1 MKRKIEIND
10 SDRRDRLRLDPACP
24 SVAED
29 DGFLI
34 AAAGDEK
41 LVTWHQSH
49 SAGDREQ
56 KIDGLAPLHYA
67 VSKNHFSAAKWLIE
81 HDYPLNEPNAE
92 NKTLLELAAGKPMPS
107 ANMLNLLMSNNK
119 EVDTTAAR
127 QEAHIAANG
136 DNLLEGLFY
145 ALLCLPG
152 NVHSSFI
159 YINQVIENPL
169 YYAVKTNN
177 VRAAQYLIENNYY
190 NVNIATPQHLTLL
203 HVAVEHAVT
212 PYDMIPMLINHG
224 ADIEAQC
231 KHEFE
236 DDTFSYT
243 PLHLAIIKGD
253 CHLVELLLTL
263 KADIN
268 APYFTQGDLGY
279 SSLPL
284 SLALGFHKDD
294 LISSSSNLSRDCNP
308 DADPIMAKF
317 LIVKGTNI
325 HGTDQEDG
333 YTALHVAFVADFPN
347 PQDHLD
353 ILDLLITHGAD
364 LAGRGWHTN
373 LMGEAY
379 EMDCLNHKN
388 SYLLT
393 WHYHQSKKQLS
404 IDADGI
410 VVDEKFMDYVHV
422 CRSLFVLSSNLV
434 DFNLLED
441 VLALDVTNGRI
452 ITDTMRHRYSGSLFN
467 QIIAEDSLLEEPH
480 SINISRLTGE
490 FSNLTP
496 RNNAAALIATF
507 LRSTGFNR
515 MTEMHPKNVA
525 FLKQFLKDNPW
536 LVPSFYPAPCSFVS
550 SDPAITIQED
560 NEEITQLIEGNFL
573 NVNKATI
580 VNYFPQ
586 RVIPDCQ
593 QLVLEYAGV
602 MFPKRPPPV
611 ISPPLLSSSSSAA
624 ASISEPLISNEE
636 RESRISLMSLLQDMR
651 GAATTTPEGDYLLSL
666 LKFVNTHE
674 AISSARQVVL
684 LALTNYICDS
694 ANGASAGFFPAAKSP
709 LSNAFARS
717 AAHYQLKPVKD
728 LRFSNDEIM
737 MALGPHAVDG
747 SLATLLDSKMGSIST
762 LPLTSNA
769 CQEGRR

>member
-24 SVAED
+24 SIAED

-56 KIDGLAPLHYA
+56 KIDGLAPLH
-67 VSKNHFSAAKWLIE
+67 
-81 HDYPLNEPNAE
+81 
-92 NKTLLELAAGKPMPS
+92 
-107 ANMLNLLMSNNK
+107 
-119 EVDTTAAR
+119 
-127 QEAHIAANG
+127 
-136 DNLLEGLFY
+136 
-145 ALLCLPG
+145 
-152 NVHSSFI
+152 
-159 YINQVIENPL
+159 
-169 YYAVKTNN
+169 YAVKTNN

-636 RESRISLMSLLQDMR
+636 RGSRIALMSLIQDVR
-651 GAATTTPEGDYLLSL
+651 GAANTPEGDYLLSL

-674 AISSARQVVL
+674 AISSAQQVVL

-769 CQEGRR
+769 YQEGLR

>member
-24 SVAED
+24 SIAED

-67 VSKNHFSAAKWLIE
+67 V
-81 HDYPLNEPNAE
+81 
-92 NKTLLELAAGKPMPS
+92 
-107 ANMLNLLMSNNK
+107 
-119 EVDTTAAR
+119 
-127 QEAHIAANG
+127 
-136 DNLLEGLFY
+136 
-145 ALLCLPG
+145 
-152 NVHSSFI
+152 
-159 YINQVIENPL
+159 
-169 YYAVKTNN
+169 KTNN

-190 NVNIATPQHLTLL
+190 NVNLTPPNHLTLL
-203 HVAVEHAVT
+203 HVAVQHAVA

-224 ADIEAQC
+224 ADIEAKC
-231 KHEFE
+231 TKKIDNDLLSF
-236 DDTFSYT
+236 T
-243 PLHLAIIKGD
+243 PLHLAIVKGD

-268 APYFTQGDLGY
+268 APYFTDDRIGY

-284 SLALGFHKDD
+284 SLALGFYKDD
-294 LISSSSNLSRDCNP
+294 LFNASSNVSRVCNR

-317 LIVKGTNI
+317 LIAKGTNI
-325 HGTDQEDG
+325 HGTDQEGG
-333 YTALHVAFVADFPN
+333 YTALHIAFVANFPN
-347 PQDHLD
+347 PQDHLE

-364 LAGRGWHTN
+364 LAGRGCDST
-373 LMGEAY
+373 LMSAAF
-379 EMDCLNHKN
+379 EMGSLNHTK

-404 IDADGI
+404 VDAHGRIIVDDDDGT
-410 VVDEKFMDYVHV
+410 FMNYVEV
-422 CRSLFVLSSNLV
+422 CYNLFVLNANIV
-434 DFNLLED
+434 DFNLLAD
-441 VLALDVTNGRI
+441 VLALDVTNDRV
-452 ITDTMRHRYSGSLFN
+452 ITDKIKDYYVGSFFDE
-467 QIIAEDSLLEEPH
+467 IIDQVAHSQVAHSQKPH
-480 SINISRLTGE
+480 SIDISRLTEE
-490 FSNLTP
+490 FPNLSP
-496 RNNAAALIATF
+496 RNNGAALIATF
-507 LRSTGFNR
+507 LRATGFNR
-515 MTEMHPKNVA
+515 MTEMRPKNVA

-550 SDPAITIQED
+550 ANRSVVSSNPAISIQED

-769 CQEGRR
+769 YQEGLR